1 MSLKIKR
8 AVLSISNNISE
19 GSEYQSNR
27 QFIRFLIYAKGSCAE
42 VRNMVNISFELGF
55 ISESEKNLLI
65 RENKDIS
72 VSLGKF
78 IKYLDN
84 IDESNKE

>member
-1 MSLKIKR
+1 
-8 AVLSISNNISE
+8 
-19 GSEYQSNR
+19 
-27 QFIRFLIYAKGSCAE
+27 
-42 VRNMVNISFELGF
+42 MVNISFELGF